1 MGGLL
6 LRLETVGYKKMKKTQ
21 ISFKNLSKSVDR
33 EAGVWYYI

>member
-21 ISFKNLSKSVDR
+21 ISFKKLVKKC
-33 EAGVWYYI
+33 